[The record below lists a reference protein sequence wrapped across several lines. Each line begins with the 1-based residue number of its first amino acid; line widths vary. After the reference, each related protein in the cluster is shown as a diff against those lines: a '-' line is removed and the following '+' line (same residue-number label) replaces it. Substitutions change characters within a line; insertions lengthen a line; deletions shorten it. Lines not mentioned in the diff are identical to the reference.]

1 MPVHT
6 VETRPG
12 TEADVMPDRVL
23 RPVSVE
29 ELVAVLHT
37 TPAERTAVI
46 PVGAGT
52 KTGWAEP
59 PTSCH
64 IVLATTGPGR
74 VVAEAVERH
83 EVLQAQVGQA
93 GQMPANASRPR
104 RPPYGTAR
112 DLLIGVISADG
123 TTARAVGKVGKN
135 VPACDLGKR
144 LLRDEPDWGGRGEVL
159 AATVDDVAELL
170 DGWIQGCQP
179 GASADA
185 PDGPARRSGTAPGW
199 LGPLRAVQEGVR
211 P

>member
-1 MPVHT
+1 MPVLT

-59 PTSCH
+59 STSCH

-93 GQMPANASRPR
+93 GQMPANASRPSGDR
-104 RPPYGTAR
+104 CTSPLPP
-112 DLLIGVISADG
+112 V
-123 TTARAVGKVGKN
+123 VH
-135 VPACDLGKR
+135 
-144 LLRDEPDWGGRGEVL
+144 
-159 AATVDDVAELL
+159 
-170 DGWIQGCQP
+170 
-179 GASADA
+179 
-185 PDGPARRSGTAPGW
+185 GPQLSPPPRSSQCP
-199 LGPLRAVQEGVR
+199 
-211 P
+211 